1 MRLFL
6 TERGRVY
13 MMRTQISGSLPVC
26 IDDAQHPEITVSK
39 AVSRRSPRD
48 SFARS
53 GRLECVNVLSSFG
66 MGHLQA
72 GTYPRGKISRL
83 RLFQG
88 IDRPCRLTFLA
99 PADHITAVK
108 TKA

>member
-1 MRLFL
+1 
-6 TERGRVY
+6 
-13 MMRTQISGSLPVC
+13 MRTQIGGSLPVC
-26 IDDAQHPEITVSK
+26 IDDAQDAEITVSK

-48 SFARS
+48 GFARS
-53 GRLECVNVLSSFG
+53 GRFERVNMLSSFG

-72 GTYPRGKISRL
+72 GSYPGGKISRL

-88 IDRPCRLTFLA
+88 MDRPCRLTFFA

-108 TKA
+108 TKTYN